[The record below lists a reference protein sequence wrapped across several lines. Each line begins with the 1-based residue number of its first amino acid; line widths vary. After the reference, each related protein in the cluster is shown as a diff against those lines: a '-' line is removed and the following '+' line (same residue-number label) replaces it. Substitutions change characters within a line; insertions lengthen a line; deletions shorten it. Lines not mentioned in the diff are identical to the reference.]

1 MRNFQKKGKL
11 WRLMQS
17 KVFLVFLGILI
28 IAFVFNLFSLV
39 SKMEETSRNRKIVED
54 KIVELEKTKKE
65 LNLEINKLNTTE
77 GIEKSIR
84 EKFGLAKDGENM
96 ILVVDDKNKTD
107 AQKDDNSNRFL
118 DFFNNLFR

>member
-17 KVFLVFLGILI
+17 KVFLVFLGILV

-107 AQKDDNSNRFL
+107 TQKDNNPNRFL